1 MGAVLIAAL
10 CLGGTGLILAGMCL
24 NSDIPDLHD
33 VFEEET
39 NA

>member
-24 NSDIPDLHD
+24 AGDTPDLHD
-33 VFEEET
+33 VWEENE
-39 NA
+39 